1 MKKLLAV
8 ATALTVAAPAAMA
21 SKARVEALGNSRQLV
36 DVQYVFER
44 PYLLHTV
51 GDQVTLEWGG
61 KDAANPHAE
70 GGFIKTHNDM
80 VFGLYL
86 GKQGLLAGRDNG
98 VAAPNTVN
106 YLGEQNPI
114 NVLFGM
120 KTGEIAWGLNLG
132 YSNGKKDATAA
143 VPPNPATPELKS
155 SSMTLDLG
163 ARMGDW
169 SVNVGS
175 TLTGKTED
183 VTGNSQVEIKNAMNV
198 GVDYQINDASQAYVT
213 YNTYKVDNGTT
224 DLETNATTVGY
235 INTFAKTED
244 VNFFY
249 GAAYSMGK
257 TGGNDFS
264 MLPVWM
270 GLEANATSWMVFR
283 ASVSQNIIINE
294 TEDAA
299 GNKSDL
305 DSIAFNAGLGLKLGK
320 GMLDATFGTANQGH
334 LSFNDGTGGNFLSQ
348 VSYTYMF

>member
-1 MKKLLAV
+1 MKKLLVV
-8 ATALTVAAPAAMA
+8 AALTMAAPAAMA

-44 PYLLHTV
+44 PYLLHSV

-86 GKQGLLAGRDNG
+86 GKQGLVAQNVAGNEI
-98 VAAPNTVN
+98 
-106 YLGEQNPI
+106 GEQNPI

-132 YSNGKKDATAA
+132 YSNGKKDATTAA
-143 VPPNPATPELKS
+143 PANELKS
-155 SSMTLDLG
+155 SSMNLDLG

-183 VTGNSQVEIKNAMNV
+183 VTAPTETEIKNAMNV
-198 GVDYQINDASQAYVT
+198 GVDYQINENSQAYVT
-213 YNTYKVDNGTT
+213 YNTYKVERGAT
-224 DLETNATTVGY
+224 DVETNATTVGY

-283 ASVSQNIIINE
+283 ASVAQNIIINE
-294 TEDAA
+294 VEDNA

-320 GMLDATFGTANQGH
+320 GMLDATFGTARAGH
-334 LSFNDGTGGNFLSQ
+334 LSFSNGADEFMSH

>member
-1 MKKLLAV
+1 MKKLLVV
-8 ATALTVAAPAAMA
+8 AALTMAAPAAMA

-44 PYLLHTV
+44 PYLLHSV

-61 KDAANPHAE
+61 DTAAARHAE

-86 GKQGLLAGRDNG
+86 GKQGL
-98 VAAPNTVN
+98 VEQNTTGAQV
-106 YLGEQNPI
+106 GEQNPI

-143 VPPNPATPELKS
+143 PTNELKS

-175 TLTGKTED
+175 TLTGKTEE
-183 VTGNSQVEIKNAMNV
+183 VGVLETEIKNAMNV
-198 GVDYQINDASQAYVT
+198 GVDYQINDNSQAYVT

-224 DLETNATTVGY
+224 DPETNATTVGY